1 MRSKNIRTCSSIIFL
16 NQEINLTTTS
26 NPESKSQPII
36 KEHEHQNYKKK
47 KKHEDH
53 QIKEHEQEQT
63 QENPHETTP
72 KPNHPKNR
80 NPAVWAN
87 FALCSNYVRG
97 RARPNIPCERRL
109 TSEDVLPRN
118 VQNYRSRRGGAC
130 L

>member
-1 MRSKNIRTCSSIIFL
+1 MFFL
-16 NQEINLTTTS
+16 NQEINPATTS

-80 NPAVWAN
+80 NLAKQPTHPLPN
-87 FALCSNYVRG
+87 QTIIKEISN
-97 RARPNIPCERRL
+97 
-109 TSEDVLPRN
+109 TTRN
-118 VQNYRSRRGGAC
+118 
-130 L
+130 